1 MKSKKLVSAILAAAS
16 IAGGVV
22 GAQAQTIDGLEAK
35 VDSYTSRVQQAETK
49 IQDLQ
54 TKVGA
59 LDTTGITNNKAG
71 IEANKKAID
80 KQGADISKLQK
91 DADKQHW
98 QIDTL
103 EKKTGVNTPLTN
115 GASNLSAGV
124 NENTRKIDAETDA
137 RIDADNKLSGRIE
150 ANKTAIEN
158 ETTARKDED
167 QKLQT
172 QIESNKQQISQNQK
186 NIEKNGIKADTALK
200 VAGNGVLYNHAT
212 NLTDGVNLNTKGVN
226 ENAKK
231 IDAEATERK
240 DADTRL
246 QANIEKETK
255 DRIAGDNALNSRIGQ
270 VESDAT
276 KGIAKASALAALH
289 PLDYDPDNKF
299 DIAAA
304 GGFYKGE
311 NAFALGAF
319 YRPNR
324 NVMLSM
330 GTTLTGGDNAY
341 NVGLTFKIGKSGKH
355 TEAGLTTAD
364 LYAMIGAMQDK
375 MDQQQK
381 KIEEL
386 EAKQAK

>member
-1 MKSKKLVSAILAAAS
+1 MKSKKLISAILAAAS

-22 GAQAQTIDGLEAK
+22 GAQAQDVGSLDSKVNNVIRDLNKQNDKIAALENK
-35 VDSYTSRVQQAETK
+35 VNG
-49 IQDLQ
+49 I
-54 TKVGA
+54 
-59 LDTTGITNNKAG
+59 DTTRQV
-71 IEANKKAID
+71 EA
-80 KQGADISKLQK
+80 
-91 DADKQHW
+91 
-98 QIDTL
+98 
-103 EKKTGVNTPLTN
+103 
-115 GASNLSAGV
+115 
-124 NENTRKIDAETDA
+124 
-137 RIDADNKLSGRIE
+137 E
-150 ANKTAIEN
+150 A
-158 ETTARKDED
+158 TARKDAD

-172 QIESNKQQISQNQK
+172 NINAEATARKDADTKLQKQID
-186 NIEKNGIKADTALK
+186 KNGFKADTALK

-231 IDAEATERK
+231 IDAEATARK
-240 DADTRL
+240 DADTKL
-246 QANIEKETK
+246 QANIEKETA